1 MGRKLTQ
8 GMEWLKPNDPEQ
20 LRWAATYLAAR
31 GLLEKHEHPAN
42 RPFGQQ
48 LTHEDLVRI
57 GRRLQEKRALIQD
70 MKAAWRQRQYRE
82 SKNGR
87 KTCSFTLDATTKTKL
102 KELAGGGS
110 ESAILENLIN
120 KAHKAKL
127 RMEQKPGGG
136 RSKHYKWIV
145 IRRLKTFSP

>member
-1 MGRKLTQ
+1 NSTTGYH
-8 GMEWLKPNDPEQ
+8 
-20 LRWAATYLAAR
+20 LRWP
-31 GLLEKHEHPAN
+31 KKN
-42 RPFGQQ
+42 S
-48 LTHEDLVRI
+48 THCPGWVDH
-57 GRRLQEKRALIQD
+57 
-70 MKAAWRQRQYRE
+70 Y
-82 SKNGR
+82 
-87 KTCSFTLDATTKTKL
+87 TTTKTKL

-127 RMEQKPGGG
+127 RMEQTPGGG